1 MSKADKQGKPQL
13 VTPIYATPEDV
24 RSHEAQRSAG
34 NAALGAETFIRLRR
48 HDYLRCSVEEVTM
61 LAGKE
66 ISRRVL
72 HAPDSP
78 GVALGKAYEA
88 LERMV
93 ET

>member
-1 MSKADKQGKPQL
+1 MSKANR
-13 VTPIYATPEDV
+13 TPES
-24 RSHEAQRSAG
+24 RAAWATEAPTTPKPPLATV
-34 NAALGAETFIRLRR
+34 APEVLIRLRR
-48 HDYLRCSVEEVTM
+48 VDYLRVAVEEVTL

-66 ISRRVL
+66 IARRVL